1 MKISVIVVSYN
12 EADYLAECLD
22 SCIRNLRSFPEP
34 DGCEILIGDDG
45 SDDGS
50 LEIIQSYQEKYP
62 NLIRSFVMERNITGN
77 FVPSFRV
84 SDLIKRAI
92 GLSRG
97 QYIQI
102 ISGADLLLG
111 EDKLARAAEFL
122 DGNPGY
128 ASCHSDFKMFWDDG
142 KEVSPSS
149 NGHDFSP
156 EILWS
161 YAYKHISCYVFRR
174 EVSENLLEHF
184 CDDDGMCFSCF
195 LTGGK
200 TKYVGGMGFGYR
212 QRAAGIMGGLS
223 QTSHWLTNMLLVE
236 EALRVGQYTT
246 STYAK
251 LFTPLFQIF
260 RERKTLN
267 QTEKGRFLS
276 AQSRIVTEQILKYD
290 AMPVLE
296 KLRFLV
302 FLACLIWWK
311 VFYKVRFTIEK
322 ITR

>member
-1 MKISVIVVSYN
+1 MKISIIVVSYN

-34 DGCEILIGDDG
+34 DGCEIIIGDDG

-50 LEIIQSYQEKYP
+50 LEIIRAYQENYP
-62 NLIRSFVMERNITGN
+62 DLICSFVMERNITGN

-84 SDLIKRAI
+84 SNLIKRAI

-102 ISGADLLLG
+102 ISGDDLLLG
-111 EDKLARAAEFL
+111 EEKLARAVAFL

-128 ASCHSDFKMFWDDG
+128 ASCHSDFKMFWGDG
-142 KEVSPSS
+142 KEVVPPS

-184 CDDDGMCFSCF
+184 CDDDGMYFSCF
-195 LTGGK
+195 LTGGR

-212 QRAAGIMGGLS
+212 QRTTGIMGGLN
-223 QTSHWLTNMLLVE
+223 QTTNWLTYTLLSE
-236 EALRVGQYTT
+236 DALRAGRYR
-246 STYAK
+246 SATYARMCIPI
-251 LFTPLFQIF
+251 LVLF

-267 QTEKGRFLS
+267 QTKKGRFLS
-276 AQSRIVTEQILKYD
+276 AQSRIVTSQILEYD
-290 AMPVLE
+290 AMPLFG
-296 KLRFLV
+296 KLRFLA
-302 FLACLIWWK
+302 FLACLVWWK

>member
-1 MKISVIVVSYN
+1 MKISIIVVSYN

-34 DGCEILIGDDG
+34 DGCEIIIGDDG

-50 LEIIQSYQEKYP
+50 LEIIRAYQENYP
-62 NLIRSFVMERNITGN
+62 DLICSFVMERNISGN

-84 SDLIKRAI
+84 SNLIKRAI

-102 ISGADLLLG
+102 ISGDDLLLG
-111 EDKLARAAEFL
+111 EEKLARAVAFL

-128 ASCHSDFKMFWDDG
+128 ASCHSDFKMFWGDG
-142 KEVSPSS
+142 KEVVPPS

-184 CDDDGMCFSCF
+184 CDDDGMYFSCF
-195 LTGGK
+195 LTGGR

-212 QRAAGIMGGLS
+212 QRTTGIMGGLN
-223 QTSHWLTNMLLVE
+223 QTTNWLTYTLLSE
-236 EALRVGQYTT
+236 DALRAGRYR
-246 STYAK
+246 SATYARMCIPI
-251 LFTPLFQIF
+251 LVLF

-267 QTEKGRFLS
+267 QTKKGRFLS
-276 AQSRIVTEQILKYD
+276 AQSRIVTSQILEYD
-290 AMPVLE
+290 AMPLFG
-296 KLRFLV
+296 KLRFLA
-302 FLACLIWWK
+302 FLACLVWWK